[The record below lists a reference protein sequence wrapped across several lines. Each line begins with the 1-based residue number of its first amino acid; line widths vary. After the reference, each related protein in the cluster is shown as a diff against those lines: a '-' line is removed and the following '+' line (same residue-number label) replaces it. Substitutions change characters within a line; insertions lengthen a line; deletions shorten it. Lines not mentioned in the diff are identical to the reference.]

1 MALLE
6 RKIKTLYADKEE
18 MRRVVEEQNRLM
30 GFVPDLT
37 VTVERMQAR
46 VAADLKAAGIRPE
59 DCDASRAIIAARE
72 GNSREDN

>member
-1 MALLE
+1 MAVLE
-6 RKIKTLYADKEE
+6 REIQSLTADKVKL
-18 MRRVVEEQNRLM
+18 RQVVEEQNRLM

-46 VAADLKAAGIRPE
+46 MAADLKAAGIRSE

-72 GNSREDN
+72 GN